1 MRQTEKESF
10 EDFIKSFFYGSRSD
24 LSFKFISDFSEDQA
38 SDFLVGLFKTLVDA
52 VDDDDLAQV
61 KQRIMEGQALSYG
74 GGHLKGF
81 TYEDGPFT
89 PMEKPLA
96 EARLS
101 LLTSSG
107 HFVDGDDPE
116 PLGAKNM
123 TQAQAESRIME
134 FIKEAPKLSVI
145 PVDTPADRL
154 RVRHGGY
161 DTRGALKDPN
171 AAFPLKRLKEIQ
183 AKGGFKALTPNAYSF
198 VGACAQTRLLKET
211 LPEWTADMKAAAPD
225 AVVLVPV

>member
-1 MRQTEKESF
+1 MSDTEKESF

-38 SDFLVGLFKTLVDA
+38 SDFLRRLFKTLVDA
-52 VDDDDLAQV
+52 VDDEDLSAV
-61 KQRIMEGQALSYG
+61 KHTIMDGQALSYG

-81 TYEDGPFT
+81 TYEEGPFV
-89 PMEKPLA
+89 PMDKPLS

-107 HFVDGDDPE
+107 HFVAGDDPN
-116 PLGAKNM
+116 PLGTAGM
-123 TQAQAESRIME
+123 TQAEAESRIME
-134 FIKEAPKLSVI
+134 FIKEPPQLSAI
-145 PVDTPADRL
+145 PFDTPGEKL
-154 RVRHGGY
+154 QVRHGGY
-161 DTRGALKDPN
+161 DIRGARKDPN
-171 AAFPLKRLKEIQ
+171 SAFPFERMKDIR

-211 LPEWTADMKAAAPD
+211 LPGWTADMKAEAPD